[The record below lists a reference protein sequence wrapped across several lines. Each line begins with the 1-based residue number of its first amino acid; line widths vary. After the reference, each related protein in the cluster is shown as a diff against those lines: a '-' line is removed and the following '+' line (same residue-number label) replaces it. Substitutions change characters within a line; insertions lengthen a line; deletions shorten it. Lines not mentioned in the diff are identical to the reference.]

1 MFSNDLTEL
10 RYKEKV
16 FEGIYASHFKKV
28 VFYAYNYLKNNEK
41 AENIAQDVFLAL
53 WEHMDD
59 LDESGEVLPYL
70 FVLTKYRCLN
80 WLRREKH
87 YDKYAKEKLTGQ
99 DISIL
104 ALKEESSTSL
114 YTKEVT
120 GLIGQAL
127 TKMPDKVRETFVF
140 SRFKELKNKEIAVKQ
155 KISEKTV
162 KYRISCAYKILRK
175 ILKDYTFVSIFVS
188 YFACIGN

>member
-16 FEGIYASHFKKV
+16 FEGIYASHFRKV
-28 VFYAYNYLKNNEK
+28 VFYAYNYLKDNEK
-41 AENIAQDVFLAL
+41 AESIAQDVFLAL

-87 YDKYAKEKLTGQ
+87 RDKYAKEKMTGM
-99 DISIL
+99 DISML
-104 ALKEESSTSL
+104 ALKEESSTLL
-114 YTKEVT
+114 YTKEVS

-140 SRFKELKNKEIAVKQ
+140 SRFNELKNREIAIKQ

-162 KYRISCAYKILRK
+162 EYRISCAYKILRK
-175 ILKDYTFVSIFVS
+175 ILRDYTFVFIFV
-188 YFACIGN
+188 YLFRQCW